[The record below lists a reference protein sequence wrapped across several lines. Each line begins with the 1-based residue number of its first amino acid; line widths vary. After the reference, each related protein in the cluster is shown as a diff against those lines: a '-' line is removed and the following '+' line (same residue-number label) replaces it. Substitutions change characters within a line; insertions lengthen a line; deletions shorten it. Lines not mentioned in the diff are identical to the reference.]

1 MNQEIRDDYMA
12 RIEGEYRQYE
22 MDMSLKPAADVF
34 AQAAGIL
41 NMRYAYDYL
50 RSGAIS
56 DDELAYVMQAQYPL
70 REITGT
76 HEAFESVSCAEN
88 PVAATVFDIYSKN
101 LFDDADTKKYD
112 SRTPICFLRKPSGLW
127 DIIEHSKN
135 QSDDVFEIE
144 KVIELSRVDFDE
156 FSTHLLV
163 DTPFIQQ
170 NAHLMRVDEQDRWH
184 CLLVHDESR
193 NRGILVESD
202 GYPYAR
208 YAAYVADTRQLDLT
222 NIPCEEYKRIA
233 SVRPRKPKQPER

>member
-22 MDMSLKPAADVF
+22 IDMSLKPAADVF
-34 AQAAGIL
+34 AQAASIL

-50 RSGAIS
+50 RSPEIS
-56 DDELAYVMQAQYPL
+56 DDELAYVMQAHYPL
-70 REITGT
+70 REIAGT

-88 PVAATVFDIYSKN
+88 PIAATVFDICSKN
-101 LFDDADTKKYD
+101 LFDDPDTEKYGG
-112 SRTPICFLRKPSGLW
+112 RIPICFLRKPSGLW

-135 QSDDVFEIE
+135 QPDDVYEIE
-144 KVIELSRVDFDE
+144 KVIQLNQPDFDE
-156 FSTHLLV
+156 FSTRLLA

-170 NAHLMRVDEQDRWH
+170 NAHLLRVDEQGRWH
-184 CLLVHDESR
+184 CLLVYDESR

-222 NIPCEEYKRIA
+222 NIPREEHKLVAPDR
-233 SVRPRKPKQPER
+233 SRKQKQPER